1 MTFSWWW
8 STAVVGGDTVS
19 ASLASRGLN
28 DTSNA
33 IRFNS
38 NLYAIE
44 QISKDPLL
52 IFRGYDIDI
61 RRVMNIGNPF
71 GDKDTL
77 LASASLHGYRVVQPH
92 HAVINLLLK
101 HGVLY
106 TIFYFAVFSI
116 VIALMPER
124 RRLAFGFRFFLSAW

>member
-1 MTFSWWW
+1 M
-8 STAVVGGDTVS
+8 
-19 ASLASRGLN
+19 N

-106 TIFYFAVFSI
+106 TIFYFAVFSKLEKSPNQR
-116 VIALMPER
+116 VVR
-124 RRLAFGFRFFLSAW
+124 RRVVSRKGAFI